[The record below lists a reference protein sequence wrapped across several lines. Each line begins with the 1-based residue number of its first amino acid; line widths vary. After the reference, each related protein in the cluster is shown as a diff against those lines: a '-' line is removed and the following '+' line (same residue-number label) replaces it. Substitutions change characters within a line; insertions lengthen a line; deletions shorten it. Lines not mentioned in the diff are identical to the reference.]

1 MGMRLILTTSRGIED
16 FARAE
21 VERLLSDLGVPFRVE
36 EKPFGVEG
44 RVLTEVDRAFYTD
57 EKGRKRELSVSTYLN
72 ERSRLLHR
80 VIVEI
85 ASERFEGIGEDEPE
99 RALRRIEEFVASLPV
114 ERFVKVSES
123 FAVRSFRKGEHKI
136 TSVDI
141 AKTVGKSIFER
152 LERFGSP
159 KVNLDHP
166 AVIFR
171 AELIGEVFFLG
182 IDTTGDSS
190 LHKRPWRV
198 YDHPAHL
205 KASIANALIELA
217 EPDGGPFIDP
227 FCGSG
232 TIPIELA
239 LRGYEGRIIGLEK
252 FRKHLNGAKMNALS
266 AGVLEGIEFILGDAT
281 RLSEHVSKV
290 DFAVSN
296 LPYGLKIGRK
306 SAIPKLYME
315 FFGELAKVLEK
326 RGVFITTE
334 KRAIERAIE
343 ESGFEIKHYRLIG
356 HGGLM
361 VHTYVIE

>member
-1 MGMRLILTTSRGIED
+1 MRLLLTTSQGIED
-16 FARAE
+16 LAKAE
-21 VERLLSDLGVPFRVE
+21 VESLLSQLGVPFRVE
-36 EKPFGVEG
+36 EKPLGVEG
-44 RVLTEVDRAFYTD
+44 RVLAEVGEAFYTD
-57 EKGRKRELSVSTYLN
+57 EKGRKRELSVATYLN

-85 ASERFEGIGEDEPE
+85 ASERFEGISEDESE
-99 RALRRIEEFVASLPV
+99 RALKKIEDFVASLPV
-114 ERFVKVSES
+114 EKYIKVSES

-141 AKTVGKSIFER
+141 AKTVGKAIFDR
-152 LERFGSP
+152 LSRYGTP

-171 AELIGEVFFLG
+171 AELIGDVFFLG

-205 KASIANALIELA
+205 KASIANALIELVK
-217 EPDGGPFIDP
+217 PDGGPFIDP

-239 LRGYEGRIIGLEK
+239 LGGYGGKIIGLEK
-252 FRKHLNGAKMNALS
+252 YRKHLRGAKMNALA
-266 AGVLEGIEFILGDAT
+266 AGVYDRIDFILGDAT
-281 RLSEHVSKV
+281 KLSEYVESV

-306 SAIPKLYME
+306 SMIPKLYME

-334 KRAIERAIE
+334 KRAIEKAIGE
-343 ESGFEIKHYRLIG
+343 NGFKIAHHRLIG

>member
-1 MGMRLILTTSRGIED
+1 MRLLLTTSQGIED
-16 FARAE
+16 LASVE
-21 VERLLSDLGVPFRVE
+21 VRSLLDKIGVPFRVE
-36 EKPFGVEG
+36 EKPLGVEG
-44 RVLTEVDRAFYTD
+44 RVLAEVGEAFYTD
-57 EKGRKRELSVSTYLN
+57 EKGRKRELSVATYLN
-72 ERSRLLHR
+72 EKSRLLHR

-85 ASERFEGIGEDEPE
+85 ASERFEGISDEEPE
-99 RALRRIEEFVASLPV
+99 RALGRIENFVASLPV

-141 AKTVGKSIFER
+141 AKTVGKAIFD
-152 LERFGSP
+152 LLSRFGKP

-166 AVIFR
+166 SVIFR
-171 AELIGEVFFLG
+171 AELIGETFFLG

-217 EPDGGPFIDP
+217 KPDGGSFIDP

-239 LRGYEGRIIGLEK
+239 LKGYSGRIACLERY
-252 FRKHLNGAKMNALS
+252 RKHLRGAEMNALS
-266 AGVLEGIEFILGDAT
+266 AGVYDKIEFILGDAT
-281 RLSEHVSKV
+281 RLSEHVDRV

-306 SAIPKLYME
+306 SMIPKLYMD
-315 FFGELAKVLEK
+315 FFSELAKVLEK

-343 ESGFEIKHYRLIG
+343 ENGFEIRHHRLIG

>member
-1 MGMRLILTTSRGIED
+1 MRLILTTSRGIED
-16 FARAE
+16 LAGEE
-21 VERLLSDLGVPFRVE
+21 VRSLLKEIGVPFRVE
-36 EKPFGVEG
+36 EKPLGVEG
-44 RVLTEVDRAFYTD
+44 RVLAEVGEAFYID
-57 EKGRKRELSVSTYLN
+57 EKGRKRELSVATHLN

-80 VIVEI
+80 VIVEV
-85 ASERFEGIGEDEPE
+85 ASERFEGIGKEEPE
-99 RALRRIEEFVASLPV
+99 VALRRIEDFVASLPV

-136 TSVDI
+136 TSVDV
-141 AKTVGKSIFER
+141 AKTVGKAIFER
-152 LERFGSP
+152 LERFGKP

-217 EPDGGPFIDP
+217 KPDGGSFIDP

-252 FRKHLNGAKMNALS
+252 FRKHLRGAEMNALS
-266 AGVLEGIEFILGDAT
+266 AGVYNKIEFILGDAT
-281 RLSEHVSKV
+281 KLSEYVESV

-306 SAIPKLYME
+306 SMIPKLYMD
-315 FFGELAKVLEK
+315 FFSELAKVLEK

-334 KRAIERAIE
+334 KKAIEKAME
-343 ESGFEIKHYRLIG
+343 ENGFEIVHHRLIG

>member
-1 MGMRLILTTSRGIED
+1 MRFLMTTSKGIED
-16 FARAE
+16 LARAE
-21 VERLLSDLGVPFRVE
+21 VENLLSALGVPFRVE
-36 EKPFGVEG
+36 EKPLGVEG
-44 RVLTEVDRAFYTD
+44 RVLAEVGEAYYTN

-80 VIVEI
+80 VIMEI
-85 ASERFEGIGEDEPE
+85 ASYRFEGIEDAEPE
-99 RALRRIEEFVASLPV
+99 KALKRIEDFVSELPV

-123 FAVRSFRKGEHKI
+123 FAVRSFRKGEHRI
-136 TSVDI
+136 TSLDI
-141 AKTVGKSIFER
+141 SKTVGKAIFDR
-152 LERFGSP
+152 LSRFGTP

-171 AELIGEVFFLG
+171 AELIGNVFFLG

-217 EPDGGPFIDP
+217 EPDGGSFIDP

-239 LRGYEGRIIGLEK
+239 LRGYDGRIIGLEK
-252 FRKHLNGAKMNALS
+252 YRKHLRGAEMNALS
-266 AGVLEGIEFILGDAT
+266 AGVLESIDFVLGDAT
-281 RLSEHVSKV
+281 RLSEHVESV

-306 SAIPKLYME
+306 SAIPGLYME
-315 FFGELAKVLEK
+315 FFRELSKVLEK

-334 KRAIERAIE
+334 KRAIERAITE
-343 ESGFEIKHYRLIG
+343 NGFEIEHYRLIG

>member
-1 MGMRLILTTSRGIED
+1 MRLLLTTSQGIED
-16 FARAE
+16 LAKGE
-21 VERLLSDLGVPFRVE
+21 VENLLSRLGVPFRVE
-36 EKPFGVEG
+36 ERPLGVEG
-44 RVLTEVDRAFYTD
+44 RVLAEVGEAYYTD
-57 EKGRKRELSVSTYLN
+57 EKGRKRDLSVPTYLN

-80 VIVEI
+80 VILEI
-85 ASERFEGIGEDEPE
+85 ASERFEGIDGEEPE
-99 RALRRIEEFVASLPV
+99 KALKRIEDFVASLPV
-114 ERFVKVSES
+114 ERYIKTSES
-123 FAVRSFRKGEHKI
+123 FAVRSFRKGEHRI
-136 TSVDI
+136 TSIEVS
-141 AKTVGKSIFER
+141 KTVGKAIFER
-152 LERFGSP
+152 LERFGTP

-171 AELIGEVFFLG
+171 AELVGDVFFLG
-182 IDTTGDSS
+182 VDTTGDSS

-217 EPDGGPFIDP
+217 KPDGGPFIDP

-239 LRGYEGRIIGLEK
+239 LRGYDGRIIGLEK
-252 FRKHLNGAKMNALS
+252 YRKHLRGAEMNALS
-266 AGVLEGIEFILGDAT
+266 AGVLERIEFLLGDAT
-281 RLSEHVSKV
+281 KLSEYVESV

-306 SAIPKLYME
+306 SMIPGLYSA
-315 FFGELAKVLEK
+315 FFQELSKVLEK

-334 KRAIERAIE
+334 KRAIEKAIE
-343 ESGFEIKHYRLIG
+343 ENGFEIKHHRLIG

>member
-1 MGMRLILTTSRGIED
+1 MKLLLTTSQGIED
-16 FARAE
+16 LAKAE
-21 VERLLSDLGVPFRVE
+21 VEGLLSPLGVQFRVE
-36 EKPFGVEG
+36 EKPLGVEG
-44 RVLTEVDRAFYTD
+44 RVLAEVGKAFYTD

-99 RALRRIEEFVASLPV
+99 RALKRIEDFVASLPV
-114 ERFVKVSES
+114 ERHVKVSET
-123 FAVRSFRKGEHKI
+123 FAVRSFRKGEHRI

-141 AKTVGKSIFER
+141 AKTVGKAVFDR
-152 LERFGSP
+152 LSRFGTP

-171 AELIGEVFFLG
+171 AELVGDVFFLG

-217 EPDGGPFIDP
+217 KPDGGSFIDP

-252 FRKHLNGAKMNALS
+252 FRKHLNGAMMNALS
-266 AGVLEGIEFILGDAT
+266 AGVLERIEFVLGDAT
-281 RLSEHVSKV
+281 RLSEYVESV

-306 SAIPKLYME
+306 SMIPKLYMD
-315 FFGELAKVLEK
+315 FFSELSKVLGK

-334 KRAIERAIE
+334 KKAIERAITE
-343 ESGFEIKHYRLIG
+343 NGFEIKHHRLIG

>member
-1 MGMRLILTTSRGIED
+1 MRLLLTTSQGIED
-16 FARAE
+16 LAKAE
-21 VERLLSDLGVPFRVE
+21 VETLLSELGVSFRVE
-36 EKPFGVEG
+36 ERPLGVEG
-44 RVLTEVDRAFYTD
+44 RVLVEMSEAYYTD
-57 EKGRKRELSVSTYLN
+57 EKGRRRELSVPTYLN

-80 VIVEI
+80 VIMEI
-85 ASERFEGIGEDEPE
+85 ASGRFEGIGEEEPE
-99 RALRRIEEFVASLPV
+99 KALKRVEDFVSELPV
-114 ERFVKVSES
+114 ERYIKVSES
-123 FAVRSFRKGEHKI
+123 FAVRPFRKGEHRI
-136 TSVDI
+136 TSLDI
-141 AKTVGKSIFER
+141 SKTAGKAIFDR
-152 LERFGSP
+152 ISRFGTP
-159 KVNLDHP
+159 RVNLDHP

-171 AELIGEVFFLG
+171 AELVGDAFFLG

-198 YDHPAHL
+198 YNHPAHL

-217 EPDGGPFIDP
+217 DPDGGSFIDP

-232 TIPIELA
+232 TIPIELT
-239 LRGYEGRIIGLEK
+239 LRDYEGRIIGLEK
-252 FRKHLNGAKMNALS
+252 YRKHLRGAEMNALS
-266 AGVLEGIEFILGDAT
+266 AGVLKRVEFILGDAT
-281 RLSEHVSKV
+281 RLSEYVEDV

-306 SAIPKLYME
+306 SMIPRLYSE
-315 FFGELAKVLEK
+315 FFSELAKVLEK

-343 ESGFEIKHYRLIG
+343 ENGFGIRHHRLIG

>member
-1 MGMRLILTTSRGIED
+1 MRLILTTSQGIED
-16 FARAE
+16 IASAE
-21 VERLLSDLGVPFRVE
+21 VRSLLGELGVPFQVKER
-36 EKPFGVEG
+36 PFGVEG
-44 RVLTEVDRAFYTD
+44 RVLADVGEASYTD

-85 ASERFEGIGEDEPE
+85 ASERLEGIGNEEPE
-99 RALRRIEEFVASLPV
+99 VALRKIEDFVGSLPV
-114 ERFVKVSES
+114 ERFVKVSEP

-141 AKTVGKSIFER
+141 AKTVGKAIFER
-152 LERFGSP
+152 LERFGKP

-171 AELIGEVFFLG
+171 ADLIGEVFFLG

-217 EPDGGPFIDP
+217 NPDGGSFIDP

-239 LRGYEGRIIGLEK
+239 LRGYEGRITCLEK
-252 FRKHLNGAKMNALS
+252 FRKHLRGAEMNALS
-266 AGVLEGIEFILGDAT
+266 GGVYGKIEFLIGDAT
-281 RLSEHVSKV
+281 RLSEYVESV

-306 SAIPKLYME
+306 SMIPKLYMD
-315 FFGELAKVLEK
+315 FFSELAKVLEK

-334 KRAIERAIE
+334 KRAIEKAME
-343 ESGFEIKHYRLIG
+343 ENGFKIVHHRLIG

-361 VHTYVIE
+361 VHTYVIG

>member
-1 MGMRLILTTSRGIED
+1 MRLLLTTSQGIED
-16 FARAE
+16 LAKAE
-21 VERLLSDLGVPFRVE
+21 VESLLSQLGVSFLVE
-36 EKPFGVEG
+36 EKPLDVEG
-44 RVLTEVDRAFYTD
+44 RVLAEVGEAFYTD
-57 EKGRKRELSVSTYLN
+57 KKGRKRELSVATYLN

-85 ASERFEGIGEDEPE
+85 ASERFEGISEDESE
-99 RALRRIEEFVASLPV
+99 RALKRIEDFVASIPV
-114 ERFVKVSES
+114 EKYIKVSES

-141 AKTVGKSIFER
+141 AKTVGKAIFDR
-152 LERFGSP
+152 LSRYATP

-166 AVIFR
+166 TVIFR
-171 AELIGEVFFLG
+171 AELIGDVFFLG

-217 EPDGGPFIDP
+217 EPDGGSFIDP

-239 LRGYEGRIIGLEK
+239 LGGYGGKIIGLEK
-252 FRKHLNGAKMNALS
+252 YRKHLRGAEMNALA
-266 AGVLEGIEFILGDAT
+266 AGVYDRIDFILGDAT
-281 RLSEHVSKV
+281 RLSEYVESA

-306 SAIPKLYME
+306 SMIPKLYMQ
-315 FFGELAKVLEK
+315 FFAELAKVLEK

-334 KRAIERAIE
+334 KRAIEKAIE
-343 ESGFEIKHYRLIG
+343 DSGFKIIHHRLIG